1 MPGKDSMASDSK
13 RGPFLLP
20 SGVLHVHTA
29 RQEDLVLSLHAIFF
43 SFVTF
48 RALAAKWTMA
58 RASIFSD
65 TD

>member
-1 MPGKDSMASDSK
+1 MASDSK

-20 SGVLHVHTA
+20 SRVFHVHTA
-29 RQEDLVLSLHAIFF
+29 QQKDLVLSLHVIFF
-43 SFVTF
+43 SFVIF
-48 RALAAKWTMA
+48 RGLAAEWTMA